1 MEKQAVLYET
11 SKYRCLEFPQKQSDD
26 LFLILC
32 GVEQCLPG
40 YAFHSDHRPGYHLHV
55 ILSGKGE
62 LRMGGRTTPLHFG
75 QMFVT
80 KPEEDIWYQ
89 ADQQDPWSYCWM
101 AYGGHNAQRHT
112 ESAGFVPG
120 VNWLPCGIEQDRF
133 YDLVKRVLDQP
144 NLNRASDLL
153 RLGLLV
159 EFLALAI
166 ESNYHSEKVPRKESE
181 YSADVYVEYAAT
193 YIRENFA
200 STKISDVAAYIGIH
214 RSYLT
219 NIFKEKMGISP
230 QEYLMQCRMKQASAL
245 LLETDLAVQEVGL
258 RVGYDNALTFSKIF
272 KAYYNASP
280 KHYRQSKRKHT
291 ELL

>member
-11 SKYRCLEFPQKQSDD
+11 SKYRCLEFPQKQSND

-62 LRMGGRTTPLHFG
+62 LRMNRMTIPLHFG
-75 QMFVT
+75 QMFIT

-89 ADQQDPWSYCWM
+89 ADSQDPWSYCWM
-101 AYGGHNAQRHT
+101 SYGGSNAQRHT
-112 ESAGFVPG
+112 ESAGFVSG

-153 RLGLLV
+153 RLGLLPPLV
-159 EFLALAI
+159 LQKRDQLLQ
-166 ESNYHSEKVPRKESE
+166 VPLSVDAE
-181 YSADVYVEYAAT
+181 
-193 YIRENFA
+193 
-200 STKISDVAAYIGIH
+200 
-214 RSYLT
+214 
-219 NIFKEKMGISP
+219 GISHLGFRP
-230 QEYLMQCRMKQASAL
+230 AGPG
-245 LLETDLAVQEVGL
+245 DLPPLCQRL
-258 RVGYDNALTFSKIF
+258 IILC
-272 KAYYNASP
+272 
-280 KHYRQSKRKHT
+280 QS
-291 ELL
+291 L